1 MTNLHFKHMGEGK
14 PLVIL
19 HGLFGSG
26 DNWQTLGRRYANHF
40 SVYLVDQ
47 RNHGRS
53 PHTDAHS
60 YRAMADDLLEFLE
73 ANELQKVHLMGHSMG
88 GKTAMLFASEHSAM
102 VERLIVADIAPKPYK
117 VHHRE
122 LVDQL
127 LSVDLSALTE
137 RSEVEDHL
145 KKGIPDAS
153 TRQFF
158 LKNLYW
164 KSKGEL
170 AWRFNLKAL
179 SNSLEDVSAEAGQQ
193 IALNDTL
200 FIRGAKSN
208 YIQDSDVQWLDHY
221 FPNNRLHTITNAG
234 HWLHAEAPDEYYEVT
249 LEFLSS

>member
-1 MTNLHFKHMGEGK
+1 MELYHRHMGEGK

-26 DNWQTLGRRYANHF
+26 DNWQTLGRRYADHF

-53 PHTDAHS
+53 PHTESHS
-60 YRAMADDLLEFLE
+60 YQEMTDDLLAFLE
-73 ANELQKVHLMGHSMG
+73 AHKLDKVHLMGHSMG
-88 GKTAMLFASEHSAM
+88 GKTAMLFASDHSAM
-102 VERLIVADIAPKPYK
+102 VERLVVADMAPKPYK

-127 LSVDLSALTE
+127 LGADLSALTE
-137 RSEVEDHL
+137 RSEVEAHL
-145 KKGIPDAS
+145 EKGIPDAA

-170 AWRFNLKAL
+170 AWRFNLKTL
-179 SNSLEDVSAEAGQQ
+179 SDNLVEISAEAGQQ
-193 IALNDTL
+193 ICLNDTL
-200 FIRGAKSN
+200 FIRGGKSN
-208 YIQDSDVQWLDHY
+208 YIQDSDVQWIDHY
-221 FPNNRLHTITNAG
+221 FPNHRLHTIANAG
-234 HWLHAEAPDEYYEVT
+234 HWLHAEAPDEFYDVT
-249 LEFLSS
+249 LEFLTA

>member
-1 MTNLHFKHMGEGK
+1 MELNYRQMGEGK

-26 DNWQTLGRRYANHF
+26 DNWQTLGRRYADHF
-40 SVYLVDQ
+40 NVYLVDQ

-53 PHTDAHS
+53 PHADDHS
-60 YRAMADDLLEFLE
+60 YRLMADDLLAFLE
-73 ANELQKVHLMGHSMG
+73 AQSLTKVHLLGHSMG

-127 LSVDLSALTE
+127 LSADLNALTE
-137 RSEVEDHL
+137 RSEVEEHL
-145 KKGIPDAS
+145 EKGIPDPS

-179 SNSLEDVSAEAGQQ
+179 SNNLEDVSDEAGQQ
-193 IALNDTL
+193 ICLNDTL

-208 YIQDSDVQWLDHY
+208 YIQDDDVQWIDHY
-221 FPNNRLHTITNAG
+221 FPNNRLYTIEKAG

-249 LEFLSS
+249 LEFLTS